1 MRAWKKAKQKTQDMI
16 QRHGNQIQ
24 ETTRQNQ
31 TQEHNEQ
38 ESTVMTFRG
47 FSASGQSQPS
57 CVFCFQTL

>member
-1 MRAWKKAKQKTQDMI
+1 MEKQNMITQDMI

-38 ESTVMTFRG
+38 ESTVM
-47 FSASGQSQPS
+47 PS
-57 CVFCFQTL
+57 MSFWYFVRHCKKY